1 MNQAGE
7 GFTQGAPDSLDLL
20 LESLYFSFNSQDYRR
35 CIEIATRILTS
46 ISLSEAVESMDA
58 VDSTDSAPESS
69 AQNPTSDATSSPHQN
84 LESKNFK
91 KDSAK
96 ADSAKQNS
104 TKIDSAKPHPAKQ
117 NSTNPDPAKIAHVW
131 FVCAMS
137 LYYLGDTARAIEY
150 LSYAQNLAPRDE
162 PIALNLAELL
172 RLQGEPALAVQ
183 ILSALLPSK
192 NPDLYYNLACALNL
206 LGEKAHAKS
215 AYQEVLR
222 LSPNDKDAAYNL
234 ANLCAQEGDTKQ
246 AIALYKR
253 CDTLQAR
260 FNLAHTYTLIDDMP
274 RALALYKSLE
284 SSFLPCPR
292 APQESEEAYN
302 AYQDSRAEFYFN
314 YANAARYAGHT
325 REAERLYQTSY
336 AITHNSAYVIN
347 YAYLLLS
354 VGVFER
360 GFSYYQERLHLPKA
374 AMDNSRFFDSPRH
387 IALENPAD
395 IRERIKDAR
404 VLVFYEQG
412 FGDSLMFGRF
422 IDMLQCAR
430 KFVFVQESL
439 KSLFAL
445 RYEVVDRG
453 FDDFDYCLSLPSL
466 PYVLGISIL
475 ADFAHNASYLQGVL
489 GARESKGADL
499 ANMDS
504 ANLDSA
510 NADSRHCE
518 ERSDEAIYKRAK
530 GEVSSAIHFGDAPES
545 TRQSPSHASHAPS
558 AQAPKR
564 ALKIGIFF
572 HSNPNFAYATY
583 KSIKLSMLIKCF
595 EQCRRQGL
603 DFTLHCLQPEPLE
616 SISDK
621 HCVKERAITIAELQS
636 GAFGDEAD
644 SGKIDSSKMDS
655 HKIDS
660 SDIDSYKAD
669 SASALESAPSPRQAR
684 AKPAKTTKH
693 STHAKPD
700 KRLTL
705 HTYKLRDFLDAAS
718 VVAEMDLVV
727 SVDSVAA
734 HLAIALG
741 LPSAV
746 LAYKRYDWRWGE
758 LAHTRFRGFCGGEV
772 FAQSVYGEW
781 GSVLNDLRAY
791 LLSLDSST

>member
-20 LESLYFSFNSQDYRR
+20 LDSLYFSFNSQDYRR
-35 CIEIATRILTS
+35 CIEIATRILANLAS
-46 ISLSEAVESMDA
+46 VGLASASLAGASSGEAA
-58 VDSTDSAPESS
+58 DSAGAAPESS
-69 AQNPTSDATSSPHQN
+69 AQNPASDATSSPHQN
-84 LESKNFK
+84 PESKNLK

-96 ADSAKQNS
+96 ADSTKPSPANPDS
-104 TKIDSAKPHPAKQ
+104 TKI
-117 NSTNPDPAKIAHVW
+117 DPAKIARVW

-150 LSYAQNLAPRDE
+150 LSYARDLAPRDE

-215 AYQEVLR
+215 AYQEVLK

-284 SSFLPCPR
+284 SSFLPRPR

-466 PYVLGISIL
+466 PYVLGISML

-489 GARESKGADL
+489 RARESKGADL
-499 ANMDS
+499 ANVDSANLNS

-510 NADSRHCE
+510 NVDSANADFRHCE
-518 ERSDEAIYKRAK
+518 ERSDEAIHKQAK
-530 GEVSSAIHFGDAPES
+530 GEVSLAIHRDTPEP
-545 TRQSPSHASHAPS
+545 THQSPSHTSHTPS

-595 EQCRRQGL
+595 EQWRKQGL
-603 DFTLHCLQPEPLE
+603 AFTLHCLQPEPLE

-621 HCVKERAITIAELQS
+621 HCVKERATTIAELQS
-636 GAFGDEAD
+636 DAFGDEAD
-644 SGKIDSSKMDS
+644 SGQKIFG
-655 HKIDS
+655 
-660 SDIDSYKAD
+660 DIDSGADFAKACKT
-669 SASALESAPSPRQAR
+669 S
-684 AKPAKTTKH
+684 AKPAKT
-693 STHAKPD
+693 AKPD
-700 KRLTL
+700 KLGKRLTL

-741 LPSAV
+741 VPSAV